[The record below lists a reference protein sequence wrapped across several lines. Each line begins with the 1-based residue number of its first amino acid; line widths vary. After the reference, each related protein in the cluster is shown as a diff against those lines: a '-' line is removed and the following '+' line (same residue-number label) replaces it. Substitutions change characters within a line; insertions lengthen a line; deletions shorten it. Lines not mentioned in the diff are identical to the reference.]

1 MGLLTQQKYLKMV
14 VNFVWSFYEQAKTD
28 EQNDLFS
35 LRPSFTK
42 FETLHVVDYADL
54 VTAYSLTIL
63 THVGIVFGYPDTM
76 AILRPSVR
84 VVNDYAHD

>member
-14 VNFVWSFYEQAKTD
+14 VNFVWSFYDQAKTD
-28 EQNDLFS
+28 EQNVLFS

-54 VTAYSLTIL
+54 GIL
-63 THVGIVFGYPDTM
+63 GLGNLQVLYF
-76 AILRPSVR
+76 S
-84 VVNDYAHD
+84 

>member
-1 MGLLTQQKYLKMV
+1 MTKLTWYPL
-14 VNFVWSFYEQAKTD
+14 SHR
-28 EQNDLFS
+28 
-35 LRPSFTK
+35 LRGFGDK
-42 FETLHVVDYADL
+42 IVVDYADL

-84 VVNDYAHD
+84 VVNDYAHDEDKIFTLKMKKLMFK